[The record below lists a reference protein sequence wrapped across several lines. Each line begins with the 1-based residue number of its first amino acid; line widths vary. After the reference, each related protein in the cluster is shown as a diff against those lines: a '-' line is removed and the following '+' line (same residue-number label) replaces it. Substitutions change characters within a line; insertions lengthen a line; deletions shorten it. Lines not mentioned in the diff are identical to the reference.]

1 MDVTGGAVSPE
12 WFKRYSQ
19 PPSKADPET
28 NTPNQIKR
36 TVVSVDAANT
46 AKERSD
52 FTVIGVWQEDV
63 QGRHYLLDVIRERI
77 EFTELC
83 TKIDTVCKRHE
94 ADSLLVEAKG
104 NGLAYV
110 QLKQNGGA
118 PCALI
123 PIEVG
128 TQSKEFRFDKVSPMF
143 EAGIVYLPERA
154 VWLAAYEKELIAF
167 PNGKN
172 DDQVDMT
179 SQYLD
184 WSRKRRRGG
193 TKKLGGTAHSTR

>member
-1 MDVTGGAVSPE
+1 MDITGGALSPD

-36 TVVSVDAANT
+36 TTVSVDSANT
-46 AKERSD
+46 ANERSN
-52 FTVIGVWQEDV
+52 FTVIGVWQEDYN
-63 QGRHYLLDVIRERI
+63 GRHYLIDVIRDQI
-77 EFTELC
+77 EFTQLC
-83 TKIDTVCKRHE
+83 TEIDRVCKRYE
-94 ADSLLVEAKG
+94 ADALLVEAKG
-104 NGLAYV
+104 NGLAYI
-110 QLKQNGGA
+110 QLKKDGGA

-128 TQSKEFRFDKVSPMF
+128 TNSKEFRFDKVTPMF
-143 EAGIVYLPERA
+143 EAGVVYLPERA
-154 VWLAAYEKELIAF
+154 SWLADYEKELIAF
-167 PNGKN
+167 PSGKN

-184 WSRKRRRGG
+184 WSRKRRKGG
-193 TKKLGGTAHSTR
+193 TKKLGGTGHASR